1 MFTLSKEN
9 RINSVIPDQGSLSDT
24 IYINRPGKI
33 QDIKVSVA
41 ISHPFIGDI
50 SVKLLS
56 PSGREILLRH
66 REGGAVNN
74 MNTVFEGADLE
85 ILRGEPAK
93 GAWILTVQDHAAQD
107 DGTLDLWG
115 LDLTCEEYEVYK
127 TEIFIPEMNKQAILT
142 SIQECRFNGRVT
154 KAEAEVEIDHPLIG
168 DLVISVVA
176 PSGKEVVIQDRVG
189 GSQTYLKKQWSSTS
203 LKDFIGE
210 PTHGAWTLKVKS
222 YHHSNTGTLKHW
234 KIRFHYEREDDLK
247 IIEGIGPKI
256 ESILKE
262 AGMYSFVDLA
272 ASSSSAIKSILLAES
287 DAYQL
292 HEPESWPRQAMLAA
306 QGKWE
311 ELEAFKASFYTDK
324 IPL

>member
-9 RINSVIPDQGSLSDT
+9 RINSIIPDQSSLSDT

-41 ISHPFIGDI
+41 ISHPFMGDI

-56 PSGREILLRH
+56 PSGKEILLRN
-66 REGGAVNN
+66 REGGSINN
-74 MNTVFEGADLE
+74 MNTVFQGGELATLS
-85 ILRGEPAK
+85 GEPAK

-127 TEIFIPEMNKQAILT
+127 TEIFIPEMDKQTTLT
-142 SIQECRFNGRVT
+142 SIQECRFSGRVT

-176 PSGKEVVIQDRVG
+176 PSGKEVIIQDRVG
-189 GSQTYLKKQWSSTS
+189 GSQTYLKKQWSNAS
-203 LKDFIGE
+203 LKDFVGE
-210 PTHGAWTLKVKS
+210 STNGAWTLKVKS
-222 YHHSNTGTLKHW
+222 FHHSNTGTLKHW

-256 ESILKE
+256 EAILKE
-262 AGMYSFVDLA
+262 ASLYSFVDLA
-272 ASSSSAIKSILLAES
+272 ATTPSAIKSILVAES

-306 QGKWE
+306 QGKWV
-311 ELEAFKASFYTDK
+311 ELEAFKGSFYADR
-324 IPL
+324 ISY

>member
-168 DLVISVVA
+168 DLVISIVA
-176 PSGKEVVIQDRVG
+176 PSGKEVVIQDRLG
-189 GSQTYLKKQWSSTS
+189 GSQTYLKKQWSSVS
-203 LKDFIGE
+203 LKEFVGE
-210 PTHGAWTLKVKS
+210 PTSGAWTLKVKS
-222 YHHSNTGTLKHW
+222 FHNSSTGTLKHW

-256 ESILKE
+256 EAILKE
-262 AGMYSFVDLA
+262 AGLYSFVDLA
-272 ASSSSAIKSILLAES
+272 ATSPSDIKSILLAES

-292 HEPESWPRQAMLAA
+292 HEPQSWPRQAMLAA
-306 QGKWE
+306 QGKWV
-311 ELEAFKASFYTDK
+311 ELETFKDSFYAFKVPS
-324 IPL
+324 

>member
-9 RINSVIPDQGSLSDT
+9 RINSSIPDQSSLSDT
-24 IYINRPGKI
+24 IYISRPGKI

-41 ISHPFIGDI
+41 ISHPFMGDI

-56 PSGREILLRH
+56 PSGKEILLRN
-66 REGGAVNN
+66 REGGSLNN
-74 MNTVFEGADLE
+74 MNTVFEGGELVM
-85 ILRGEPAK
+85 LRGEPAK
-93 GAWILTVQDHAAQD
+93 GAWIITVQDHAAQD

-115 LDLTCEEYEVYK
+115 LDLTCEEYEAYK
-127 TEIFIPEMNKQAILT
+127 TEIFIPEVDTQTMLT
-142 SIQECRFNGRVT
+142 SVQECRFSGRVT

-189 GSQTYLKKQWSSTS
+189 GSQTYLKKQWSSAS
-203 LKDFIGE
+203 LKDFVGE
-210 PTHGAWTLKVKS
+210 STHGSWTLKVKS
-222 YHHSNTGTLKHW
+222 FHHSNTGTLKHW
-234 KIRFHYEREDDLK
+234 KIKFHYEREDDLK

-256 ESILKE
+256 EAILKE
-262 AGMYSFVDLA
+262 AGLYAFVDLA
-272 ASSSSAIKSILLAES
+272 STSPSAIKSILLAES

-292 HEPESWPRQAMLAA
+292 HEPNSWPRQAMLAA

-311 ELEAFKASFYTDK
+311 ELAAFNSAIYADK
-324 IPL
+324 ISL